1 MQMLCDSAAAAAAAA
16 AVLLLLYCCQVTDTI
31 EAWLEQ
37 LTGGMPCDS
46 Q

>member
-1 MQMLCDSAAAAAAAA
+1 MPCVSQLPPVPSLT
-16 AVLLLLYCCQVTDTI
+16 LLLLYGFPVTDII

-46 Q
+46 H